1 MSRKVRNVIVVEAVA
16 IALITGIQSALAAP
30 KGYIDP
36 STGGMLFQV
45 LAVVVTMASG
55 LVFLFSN
62 KIKMLFNRGGN
73 TETAVTTGTTIKVA
87 WPRWRG
93 YLRVHDA
100 ATEIDSGLPFARG
113 VRNNPRV
120 DPL

>member
-16 IALITGIQSALAAP
+16 IALITGIQSAFAAP

-45 LAVVVTMASG
+45 LAVIVTMASG

-62 KIKMLFNRGGN
+62 KIKMLFNRGGS
-73 TETAVTTGTTIKVA
+73 TETTDDSNMLLTQMDDVTTGSDDEDEK
-87 WPRWRG
+87 P
-93 YLRVHDA
+93 A
-100 ATEIDSGLPFARG
+100 AALK
-113 VRNNPRV
+113 
-120 DPL
+120 

>member
-55 LVFLFSN
+55 LIFLFSN
-62 KIKMLFNRGGN
+62 RIKMLFNRGGN
-73 TETAVTTGTTIKVA
+73 AETPADDSNMLLTQMDDVTTVSEDEDEKPT
-87 WPRWRG
+87 
-93 YLRVHDA
+93 A
-100 ATEIDSGLPFARG
+100 ALK
-113 VRNNPRV
+113 
-120 DPL
+120 

>member
-45 LAVVVTMASG
+45 LAVIVTMASG

-62 KIKMLFNRGGN
+62 KIKMLFRRGGAAETTADDGN
-73 TETAVTTGTTIKVA
+73 MLLTEMDDATTGSDDEDEK
-87 WPRWRG
+87 P
-93 YLRVHDA
+93 A
-100 ATEIDSGLPFARG
+100 AALK
-113 VRNNPRV
+113 
-120 DPL
+120 

>member
-45 LAVVVTMASG
+45 LAVVGS
-55 LVFLFSN
+55 FSVN
-62 KIKMLFNRGGN
+62 G
-73 TETAVTTGTTIKVA
+73 VA
-87 WPRWRG
+87 E
-93 YLRVHDA
+93 LHSD
-100 ATEIDSGLPFARG
+100 L
-113 VRNNPRV
+113 
-120 DPL
+120 